1 MTALKVRLIIMRALV
16 TLLRPTLTREDQQQ
30 GGVGGKLPFAPNPS
44 ILLLSNYLR
53 YISEN
58 FQRFKMDI
66 LIMSSLSWLLSFTS
80 LFWDISGKV
89 ERNQFLLQNCI
100 F

>member
-1 MTALKVRLIIMRALV
+1 MRALKISKIIMTALKVRLIIMRALV

-44 ILLLSNYLR
+44 ILLLSNYLH

-58 FQRFKMDI
+58 FQNGHSNHVFFI
-66 LIMSSLSWLLSFTS
+66 LATELYKPVLGYLWKS
-80 LFWDISGKV
+80 
-89 ERNQFLLQNCI
+89 
-100 F
+100 